1 MGNHS
6 QGPVRFTSIAHLEKP
21 PRQQLQLF
29 RAQPGFQ
36 TARIARYR
44 RGPRKFLQGW
54 LLLLRVL
61 VSHTANLIT
70 LNPLAFF
77 ALQATTAALLD
88 QASATKQYA
97 QLGPIHLRARIRA
110 RSVLPEN
117 TAWKVAL
124 QLRVAGIVLREGTR
138 LLAAAKRLLAI
149 LHRIPVFALREL
161 SQLVAELT
169 QAHRRRAPIALREGG
184 LVLAAA

>member
-1 MGNHS
+1 
-6 QGPVRFTSIAHLEKP
+6 
-21 PRQQLQLF
+21 
-29 RAQPGFQ
+29 
-36 TARIARYR
+36 
-44 RGPRKFLQGW
+44 
-54 LLLLRVL
+54 VL
-61 VSHTANLIT
+61 VPLTANLIT
-70 LNPLAFF
+70 LNTHARS

-169 QAHRRRAPIALREGG
+169 QAQRRRAPPALREGG